1 LSALASAHRA
11 AFNAVQEQTAMALPA
26 LPIETLDDI
35 AERIRQRANGT
46 RCDAIGLDLIE
57 AKAILPHGKWLRWLK
72 NELVR
77 TNGAALHTGRRTRQ
91 NRQIVGFVGR
101 ALVRARQRASRCPNK
116 IIDQT
121 PAGQPITVAFVRKTK
136 DAQSTAVPVTITR
149 VEQRHSTPTP
159 VMNARES
166 ARQYAEEL
174 KAKRDAKN
182 AADIAEYQAKREA
195 YKTPEN
201 WRVNAVDAAKNA
213 IDLPDFWTAVY
224 GEKWRHFAAD
234 DEIVALA
241 QQAADT
247 WAEIAQQLHT
257 MSN

>member
-1 LSALASAHRA
+1 MASGCAGSKTSWSERTAQRYILVAELAKTDKLSDLSDEPLSALVSAPA
-11 AFNAVQEQTAMALPA
+11 AVPT
-26 LPIETLDDI
+26 
-35 AERIRQRANGT
+35 
-46 RCDAIGLDLIE
+46 
-57 AKAILPHGKWLRWLK
+57 
-72 NELVR
+72 
-77 TNGAALHTGRRTRQ
+77 
-91 NRQIVGFVGR
+91 
-101 ALVRARQRASRCPNK
+101 S
-116 IIDQT
+116 IDRT
-121 PAGQPITVAFVRKTK
+121 PAGQPITVAFMRKTK

-241 QQAADT
+241 RHMGRDRTTAPHNVKLTLHHARKARLACYVSYELQALQRHPHQKNAPANSPRQDRNL
-247 WAEIAQQLHT
+247 LHPRPL
-257 MSN
+257 SC